1 MIQLVFVLLQIKV
14 HINIKRDRCPWRA
27 KQKPGLEQT
36 KKKEAKTKGKN
47 GCKKRVY
54 CSEYGIIKSCTL
66 FNINKKTK
74 KNKKAIVK

>member
-14 HINIKRDRCPWRA
+14 HINIKSDRCPWRA

-47 GCKKRVY
+47 GCKKNAFIVPSTVLLNHAR
-54 CSEYGIIKSCTL
+54 CSIST
-66 FNINKKTK
+66 
-74 KNKKAIVK
+74 KNKKK